1 MRIAGLEISDISGN
15 IVILFFLKSFLNF
28 KSEIIQTTVFC
39 SIMTKKMYNYLSVN
53 SSTRG
58 INVATYIKYLFLLIY
73 AE

>member
-1 MRIAGLEISDISGN
+1 MRIAVLEISGN
-15 IVILFFLKSFLNF
+15 IVILYFLKSYLNF
-28 KSEIIQTTVFC
+28 KSEIIQTTVFF
-39 SIMTKKMYNYLSVN
+39 SIMTKKMYNYLPVN